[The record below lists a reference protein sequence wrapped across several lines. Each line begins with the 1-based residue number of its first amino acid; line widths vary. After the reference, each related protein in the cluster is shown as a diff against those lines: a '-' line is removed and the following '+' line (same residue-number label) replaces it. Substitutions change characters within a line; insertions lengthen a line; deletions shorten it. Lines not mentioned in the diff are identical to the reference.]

1 MQGERDIGNTVLSF
15 FWHRSQNCVNWC
27 VYDVLKQLIRERAC
41 PNRVSVWQAQSWV
54 LSIGQWTPA
63 RISTALLVGDGWRRT
78 RCRRGSPAGVPSAT
92 CGSTTWRWW
101 RTYWVSL
108 MRFYFSVFA
117 LKSWNH
123 NWPCLL
129 SKYTFLVLIMQFI
142 HSFAKKNKFVYLN
155 LYLSILFNRWISVN
169 AVLIFTV
176 LQFIL
181 NLFNLENTSMKSL
194 SKAEQ
199 KAQWYYEACMNETK
213 IEAFGA
219 KPLQDLINQ
228 VISDALLTLVI
239 FFNRM
244 KLNRSDV
251 NISATMKTCFYCGI

>member
-1 MQGERDIGNTVLSF
+1 
-15 FWHRSQNCVNWC
+15 
-27 VYDVLKQLIRERAC
+27 
-41 PNRVSVWQAQSWV
+41 
-54 LSIGQWTPA
+54 
-63 RISTALLVGDGWRRT
+63 
-78 RCRRGSPAGVPSAT
+78 
-92 CGSTTWRWW
+92 
-101 RTYWVSL
+101 
-108 MRFYFSVFA
+108 
-117 LKSWNH
+117 
-123 NWPCLL
+123 
-129 SKYTFLVLIMQFI
+129 
-142 HSFAKKNKFVYLN
+142 
-155 LYLSILFNRWISVN
+155 
-169 AVLIFTV
+169 
-176 LQFIL
+176 
-181 NLFNLENTSMKSL
+181 MKSL